1 MKKINISEIINDK
14 IIENY
19 GLICPKCREKINIK
33 KINDIILNNDKITTY
48 TNKIKLQIENIIN
61 NYSNDLLSNINN
73 ILKMIKEEI
82 KINNEIIFNLMT
94 NNKEIN
100 KILNSNKKK
109 EIPNKEVMN
118 EIDIKKDTKYIK
130 NIISNYLKY
139 INNTNIK
146 KKVI

>member
-1 MKKINISEIINDK
+1 MKKIFPLEITNDK

-19 GLICPKCREKINIK
+19 GLICPKCGEKVNIE
-33 KINDIILNNDKITTY
+33 KINDIILNNDKITTFS
-48 TNKIKLQIENIIN
+48 KEIKSQIENIIKN
-61 NYSNDLLSNINN
+61 DSNDALSNINN
-73 ILKMIKEEI
+73 ILKMIEEEI

-118 EIDIKKDTKYIK
+118 EINIKKDTKYIK
-130 NIISNYLKY
+130 NIKSNYIHY
-139 INNTNIK
+139 S
-146 KKVI
+146 